1 MKVLVTGV
9 NGQLGYDVV
18 KEVEKRGYQA
28 IGVERQKMDL
38 TSTEQIKECIETVNP
53 EAIIHCAAYTAVDK
67 AEDEEELCRR
77 VNAIAT
83 KEIAEC
89 AKKLD
94 IPMIYISTD
103 YVFNGKK
110 SIFLDRKN
118 ENAYIDYSNVEL
130 DKDKFIE
137 YKENDI
143 TNPINIYGKTKL
155 EGEEYVKQILNKYY
169 IVRISWVFGK
179 NGNNF
184 IDTMLKLSKE
194 RESLSVID
202 DQVGSPTYTKD
213 LAPLLVDMI
222 ETDKYGIY
230 HATNEGYCS
239 WYEFAK
245 EIFKVADIDIEVNPI
260 SALEYP
266 TKATR
271 PMNSK
276 LSKQKLKDNGFKQL
290 RNWRDSVQEYIRNA

>member
-18 KEVEKRGYQA
+18 KELDKRGHQA
-28 IGVERQKMDL
+28 VGVDRESMDL
-38 TSTEQIKECIETVNP
+38 TSTQQIKECIETVNP

-77 VNAIAT
+77 VNAIAS
-83 KEIAEC
+83 KEIAEY
-89 AKKLD
+89 AKALD

-103 YVFNGKK
+103 YVFDGT
-110 SIFLDRKN
+110 
-118 ENAYIDYSNVEL
+118 
-130 DKDKFIE
+130 KDGE
-137 YKENDI
+137 YTEEDMP
-143 TNPINIYGKTKL
+143 NPINVYGKTKY
-155 EGEEYVKQILNKYY
+155 EGEVYVQDTLEKYY
-169 IVRISWVFGK
+169 IVRISWVFGE

-184 IDTMLKLSKE
+184 IDTMLRLAKE
-194 RESLSVID
+194 RDSLNVIN

-230 HATNEGYCS
+230 HATNEGYCT

-245 EIFKVADIDIEVNPI
+245 EIFKIANIDIKVNPI
-260 SALEYP
+260 NTSEYP
-266 TKATR
+266 TKAIR

-276 LSKQKLKDNGFKQL
+276 MNKNKLEKNSFYRL
-290 RNWRDSVQEYIRNA
+290 RNWKYSLLDYIN

>member
-9 NGQLGYDVV
+9 NGQLGHDVV
-18 KEVEKRGYQA
+18 KELEKRGYEA
-28 IGVERQKMDL
+28 VGVDRKEMDL
-38 TSTEQIKECIETVNP
+38 TSTQQIKECIENVNP

-67 AEDEEELCRR
+67 AEEEEELCRR

-103 YVFNGKK
+103 YVFDGT
-110 SIFLDRKN
+110 
-118 ENAYIDYSNVEL
+118 
-130 DKDKFIE
+130 KDGE
-137 YKENDI
+137 YTEEGI
-143 TNPINIYGKTKL
+143 PNPINVYGKTKY
-155 EGEEYVKQILNKYY
+155 EGEVYVQELLEKYY
-169 IVRISWVFGK
+169 IVRISWVFGE

-184 IDTMLKLSKE
+184 IDTMLRLSKDRDE
-194 RESLSVID
+194 INVIN

-213 LAPLLVDMI
+213 LALLLVDMI
-222 ETDKYGIY
+222 ETDKYGVY
-230 HATNEGYCS
+230 HATNEGYCT

-245 EIFKVADIDIEVNPI
+245 EIFRISNIDILVNKI
-260 SALEYP
+260 NASEYP
-266 TKATR
+266 TKAIR

-276 LSKQKLKDNGFKQL
+276 MSKHKIVENGFIQL
-290 RNWRDSVQEYIRNA
+290 RNWKDAVNDYLRNA